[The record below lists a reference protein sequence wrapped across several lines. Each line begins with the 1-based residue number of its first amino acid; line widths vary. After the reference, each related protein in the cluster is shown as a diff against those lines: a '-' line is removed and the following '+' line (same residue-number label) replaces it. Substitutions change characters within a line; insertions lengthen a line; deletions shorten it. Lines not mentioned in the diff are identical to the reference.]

1 MTGSNEGQTMTRV
14 LYVGQDPKT
23 VDFSDPALPPGTTAD
38 KIQSGIELAAN
49 RINSRGW
56 QADLCMI
63 TPDDAGIATLRDQL
77 GTATY
82 DCVVIGGGV
91 RLPAKAHGL
100 FEKVLNT
107 IHHGAPL
114 ASIALNT
121 RPDDTA
127 DAVARWIR
135 DE

>member
-1 MTGSNEGQTMTRV
+1 MTRV

-38 KIQSGIELAAN
+38 KIQSGIELAAKQ
-49 RINSRGW
+49 INSRGW
-56 QADLCMI
+56 QGDLCMI
-63 TPDDAGIATLRDQL
+63 TPDDAGIAMLRDKL
-77 GTATY
+77 AATTY
-82 DCVVIGGGV
+82 DCVVIGGGL
-91 RLPAKAHGL
+91 RLPPKSLGL
-100 FEKVLNT
+100 FEKALNT

-121 RPDDTA
+121 KPEDTA

>member
-1 MTGSNEGQTMTRV
+1 MTRV

-23 VDFSDPALPPGTTAD
+23 VDFSDPALPPGATAD

-49 RINSRGW
+49 QINSRGW

-63 TPDDAGIATLRDQL
+63 SPDDAGIAMLRDQL
-77 GTATY
+77 AAASY
-82 DCVVIGGGV
+82 DCVVIGGGL
-91 RLPAKAHGL
+91 RLPPKAVGL
-100 FEKVLNT
+100 FEKALNT

-114 ASIALNT
+114 AAIALNT
-121 RPDDTA
+121 KPEDAA
-127 DAVARWIR
+127 DAVARWIK